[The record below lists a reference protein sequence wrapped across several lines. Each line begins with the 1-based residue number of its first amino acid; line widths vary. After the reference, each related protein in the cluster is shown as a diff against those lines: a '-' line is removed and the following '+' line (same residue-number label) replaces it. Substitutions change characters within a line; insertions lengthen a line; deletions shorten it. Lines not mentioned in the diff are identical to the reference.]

1 MAGHSKWH
9 SIKHKK
15 GAADAK
21 RGKIFTKHARL
32 ISIAARAGDDP
43 DMNASL
49 RTAIENAKAENVP
62 NDNIKRAIEKGAGT
76 GKDVAV
82 MHEITYEA
90 YGPAGIGIYIHAITD
105 NKNRTFTNVRTAVT
119 KNGGNMGDAGSVAYM
134 FEQKGRFF
142 IDPQGKD
149 LDELQL
155 ELIEY
160 GVEEMEVIDGKLE
173 AFCPVSEYGTVRDA
187 LKEAGYKLEES
198 QATYV
203 PSNIV
208 EVNEVD
214 VAKKIMR
221 IVDAVEEDDD
231 VTDVYTNFDLTDEL
245 ADQLDS

>member
-15 GAADAK
+15 GANDAK

-32 ISIAARAGDDP
+32 IAIAARGGDDP

-49 RTAIENAKAENVP
+49 RVAIENAKAENVP
-62 NDNIKRAIEKGAGT
+62 NDNIKRAIQKGAGT
-76 GKDVAV
+76 GKDAAV
-82 MHEITYEA
+82 LHEITYEA

-119 KNGGNMGDAGSVAYM
+119 KNGGNMGEAGSVAYM

-142 IDPQGKD
+142 IDPEGKD
-149 LDELQL
+149 LDEMQL
-155 ELIEY
+155 ELIEF
-160 GVEEMEVIDGKLE
+160 GIDEMEEIDGKLE
-173 AFCPVSEYGTVRDA
+173 AFCASNEYGSVRDQ

-198 QATYV
+198 QVTFV
-203 PSNIV
+203 PKNTI
-208 EVNEVD
+208 EVSEAD
-214 VAKKIMR
+214 IAKKIIR

-231 VTDVYTNFDLTDEL
+231 VTDVYTNFDLTDEV
-245 ADQLDS
+245 AEAIG